1 MSTHQAKY
9 PTPLKSAVK
18 DNEKTEEEEEE
29 EEEESP
35 RAALL
40 HSSFDSLQVHHPSRT
55 ASSDLASS
63 VSSKPSADG
72 WLRWKSSQTAH
83 KSFTK
88 DAMGSGSPNVELEGT
103 KSRHVFIRDNEI
115 GLIMR
120 VNQRGDKMTTSD
132 PPSEV
137 GTNSDGSSNDEVR
150 IIGRDGSFG
159 HETDGPPDHDDSPTI
174 EESSDSSSASE
185 SAQAS
190 QFLRQLS
197 VSFVESKSTSRSA
210 LSTGQKGISPSS
222 LSPSSSTPIYSTSS
236 FLRHP
241 EPEVTCR
248 QSFESPDS
256 DADSHTITSRHLRA
270 PDQGDTSQSLESSAH
285 SRVSSLSE
293 AKRDYRSPREELDSK
308 SVLYAGVGKVP
319 EESFLS
325 LSTAATESI
334 AS

>member
-40 HSSFDSLQVHHPSRT
+40 HSSFGSLQVHHPSRT

-88 DAMGSGSPNVELEGT
+88 DAMGSGSPKVELEGT

-120 VNQRGDKMTTSD
+120 VNQHGDKMRTSD
-132 PPSEV
+132 PSSEV
-137 GTNSDGSSNDEVR
+137 GSNSDGSSNDEVR

-159 HETDGPPDHDDSPTI
+159 HETDSPPDHDDSPII
-174 EESSDSSSASE
+174 EKSSDSSNASE

-197 VSFVESKSTSRSA
+197 VSFAESKSTSHSA
-210 LSTGQKGISPSS
+210 LSTGQKVISPSS
-222 LSPSSSTPIYSTSS
+222 LSPSSSTPIYSTS
-236 FLRHP
+236 FLLHP
-241 EPEVTCR
+241 EPEVPFR